1 MTSAQI
7 RTAAQLTVSL
17 YKCIAEQE
25 NYRKFLMTSVK
36 TQDGVISYDDDRIG
50 DFIREDEAYLT
61 QSNHHIANLR
71 AQIVSLTHGRSR
83 EEELAMWQ
91 EERRLVGTC
100 LERLR
105 EFNSQ
110 IVG

>member
-1 MTSAQI
+1 MTQAQI
-7 RTAAQLTVSL
+7 KTAAQLTVAL

-36 TQDGVISYDDDRIG
+36 MDDGLVPFEEASE
-50 DFIREDEAYLT
+50 FIQEDEAYLT
-61 QSNHHIANLR
+61 ASNHHIANLR

-100 LERLR
+100 LEKLR

-110 IVG
+110 IV

>member
-1 MTSAQI
+1 MTPTQI

-17 YKCIAEQE
+17 YKVISEQE

-36 TQDGVISYDDDRIG
+36 MEEGVLDPSDSDTF
-50 DFIREDEAYLT
+50 DFIKEDEAYLT
-61 QSNHHIANLR
+61 ESNHLIANLR
-71 AQIVSLTHGRSR
+71 SQIVSLTHGRSR

-100 LERLR
+100 LEKLR
-105 EFNSQ
+105 ELNST
-110 IVG
+110 IV

>member
-1 MTSAQI
+1 MTQAQI
-7 RTAAQLTVSL
+7 KMAAQLTVSL

-36 TQDGVISYDDDRIG
+36 MEEGVVDPSESYE
-50 DFIREDEAYLT
+50 FIQEDEAYLT
-61 QSNHHIANLR
+61 ASNHHIANLR

-100 LERLR
+100 LEKLR
-105 EFNSQ
+105 EFNST
-110 IVG
+110 IV

>member
-1 MTSAQI
+1 MTQAQI
-7 RTAAQLTVSL
+7 KVAAQLTVSL

-36 TQDGVISYDDDRIG
+36 MDDGLIPFEEAG
-50 DFIREDEAYLT
+50 EFIREDESYLT
-61 QSNHHIANLR
+61 QSNTHISNLR
-71 AQIVSLTHGRSR
+71 AQIISLTHGRSR

-100 LERLR
+100 LEKLR
-105 EFNSQ
+105 EFNST
-110 IVG
+110 IV

>member
-1 MTSAQI
+1 MTQAQI
-7 RTAAQLTVSL
+7 TQAARLTVSL

-36 TQDGVISYDDDRIG
+36 MEEGVLDPSDSDTF
-50 DFIREDEAYLT
+50 DFIKEDEAYLT
-61 QSNHHIANLR
+61 ESNHHIANLR
-71 AQIVSLTHGRSR
+71 SQIISLTYGRSR
-83 EEELAMWQ
+83 DEELAMWQ

-100 LERLR
+100 LEKLR

-110 IVG
+110 IV

>member
-1 MTSAQI
+1 MTQAQI
-7 RTAAQLTVSL
+7 KTAATLTVSL

-36 TQDGVISYDDDRIG
+36 MEEGLVPYEEAG
-50 DFIREDEAYLT
+50 EFIREDEAYLT

-100 LERLR
+100 LEKLR
-105 EFNSQ
+105 ELNST
-110 IVG
+110 IV

>member
-1 MTSAQI
+1 MTQAQI
-7 RTAAQLTVSL
+7 TQAARLTVSL

-36 TQDGVISYDDDRIG
+36 MDDGLIPFDEAA

-61 QSNHHIANLR
+61 ESNSHIANLR

-100 LERLR
+100 LEKLR
-105 EFNSQ
+105 EFNST
-110 IVG
+110 IV

>member
-1 MTSAQI
+1 MTQAQI
-7 RTAAQLTVSL
+7 KMAAQLTVSL

-36 TQDGVISYDDDRIG
+36 MEEGLLNPSDPDTF
-50 DFIREDEAYLT
+50 DFIKEDEAYLT
-61 QSNHHIANLR
+61 ASNSHIANLR
-71 AQIVSLTHGRSR
+71 SQIISLTYGRSR

-100 LERLR
+100 LEKLR
-105 EFNSQ
+105 EFNST
-110 IVG
+110 IV